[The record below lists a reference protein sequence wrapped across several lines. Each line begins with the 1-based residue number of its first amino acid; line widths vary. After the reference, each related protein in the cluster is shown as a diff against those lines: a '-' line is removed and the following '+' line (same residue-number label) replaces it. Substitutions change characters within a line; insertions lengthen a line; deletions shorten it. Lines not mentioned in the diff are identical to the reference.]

1 MSIHLQRDLDALQ
14 NKMLTMCS
22 LVAEVV
28 HEGVAAL
35 DRPDIE
41 HTEQLIQH
49 DDDIDA
55 CDVSIED
62 SCLKILALHQPVAA
76 DLRRIATAMKIGGE
90 LERIADLGV
99 NIAER
104 AAALVK
110 LPVMTVSPKLSNMS
124 HLAMLMVDDA
134 LAAYVNMDVTSAR
147 QICARDCE
155 VDELNRQIIA
165 ELTQIMQKE
174 PELVPP
180 AMHLF
185 SACRHIERIG
195 DHATNIAEDVIYLVE
210 GDIVRHQRENLR
222 RATA

>member
-1 MSIHLQRDLDALQ
+1 MSIHLRRDMEALQ
-14 NKMLTMCS
+14 DTMLTMCR
-22 LVAEVV
+22 LVAAIV
-28 HEGVAAL
+28 HDGVAAL
-35 DRPDIE
+35 EHPDTE
-41 HTEQLIQH
+41 HTRRMIQN

-55 CDVSIED
+55 CDVNIED
-62 SCLKILALHQPVAA
+62 RCLKILALHQPVAA

-104 AAALVK
+104 AAALVELPTIAVPEK
-110 LPVMTVSPKLSNMS
+110 LNVMS
-124 HLAMLMVDDA
+124 HLAMQMVDDA
-134 LAAYVNMDVTSAR
+134 LEAYISLNVESAR
-147 QICARDCE
+147 SICARDAA

-165 ELTQIMQKE
+165 ELTIVMQAA
-174 PELVPP
+174 PQLIPP

-210 GDIVRHQRENLR
+210 GDIIRHQAELVR

>member
-1 MSIHLQRDLDALQ
+1 
-14 NKMLTMCS
+14 MCG
-22 LVAEVV
+22 LVAGVV
-28 HEGVAAL
+28 HDGVTAL
-35 DRPDIE
+35 ERPDLE
-41 HTEQLIQH
+41 HARQMLQM

-62 SCLKILALHQPVAA
+62 ACLKILALHQPVAA

-104 AAALVK
+104 AAALTA
-110 LPVMTVSPKLSNMS
+110 LPPIAVPQRLNTMS
-124 HLAMLMVDDA
+124 HLAMIMVDDA
-134 LAAYVNMDVTSAR
+134 LAAYVNLDVPAAID
-147 QICARDCE
+147 ICRRDSD

-165 ELTQIMQKE
+165 ELTEVMQKS

-195 DHATNIAEDVIYLVE
+195 DHATNIAEDVVYLVQ
-210 GDIVRHQRENLR
+210 GDIVRHQVDSFR

>member
-1 MSIHLQRDLDALQ
+1 MSIHLQRDLESLE

-22 LVAEVV
+22 LVAGVV

-35 DRPDIE
+35 EHPDTE
-41 HTEQLIQH
+41 HTRKMILH
-49 DDDIDA
+49 DDDIDE
-55 CDVSIED
+55 CDVNIED

-76 DLRRIATAMKIGGE
+76 DLRHIATAMKIGGE

-104 AAALVK
+104 AAALVQ
-110 LPVMTVSPKLSNMS
+110 LPAMTVSPKLSSMS
-124 HLAMLMVDDA
+124 RMAMQMVDDA
-134 LAAYVNMDVTSAR
+134 LAAYVNKDVITAR
-147 QICARDCE
+147 RICALDSQ

-165 ELTQIMQKE
+165 ELTEVMQKE
-174 PELVPP
+174 PQLVPP

-210 GDIVRHQRENLR
+210 GDIVRHRDTLR

>member
-1 MSIHLQRDLDALQ
+1 MSIHLQRDLDSLQ
-14 NKMLTMCS
+14 TKMLTMCS
-22 LVAEVV
+22 LVAGVV
-28 HEGVAAL
+28 HDGVAAL
-35 DRPDIE
+35 ENPDTE
-41 HTEQLIQH
+41 HTRKMILH
-49 DDDIDA
+49 DDDIDE
-55 CDVSIED
+55 CDVNIED

-76 DLRRIATAMKIGGE
+76 DLRHIATAMKIGGE

-104 AAALVK
+104 AAALVP
-110 LPVMTVSPKLSNMS
+110 LPAMTVSPKLSNMS
-124 HLAMLMVDDA
+124 RLAMQMVDDA
-134 LAAYVNMDVTSAR
+134 LAAYVNKDVVTAR
-147 QICARDCE
+147 RICALDSQ

-165 ELTQIMQKE
+165 ELTEVMQKE
-174 PELVPP
+174 PQLVPP

-210 GDIVRHQRENLR
+210 GDIVRHRDSMR

>member
-1 MSIHLQRDLDALQ
+1 MSIHLQRDLDSLQ
-14 NKMLTMCS
+14 TKMLTMCS
-22 LVAEVV
+22 LVAGVV

-35 DRPDIE
+35 ENPDAE
-41 HTEQLIQH
+41 HTRKMILH
-49 DDDIDA
+49 DDDIDE
-55 CDVSIED
+55 CDVNIED

-76 DLRRIATAMKIGGE
+76 DLRHIATAMKIGGE

-104 AAALVK
+104 AAALVQ
-110 LPVMTVSPKLSNMS
+110 LPAMTVSPKLSNMS
-124 HLAMLMVDDA
+124 RLAMQMVDDA
-134 LAAYVNMDVTSAR
+134 LAAYVNKDVDTAR
-147 QICARDCE
+147 RICALDSQ

-165 ELTQIMQKE
+165 ELTEVMQKE
-174 PELVPP
+174 PRLVPP

-210 GDIVRHQRENLR
+210 GDIVRHRDLR
-222 RATA
+222 RAIA

>member
-14 NKMLTMCS
+14 SKMVTMCG
-22 LVAEVV
+22 LVAGVV
-28 HEGVAAL
+28 HDGVAAL
-35 DRPDIE
+35 ERPDIE
-41 HTEQLIQH
+41 QTRQMIQL
-49 DDDIDA
+49 DDAIDA
-55 CDVSIED
+55 CDVSVED
-62 SCLKILALHQPVAA
+62 ACLKILALHQPVAA

-104 AAALVK
+104 AAALTE
-110 LPVMTVSPKLSNMS
+110 LPPISVPERLNTMS
-124 HLAMLMVDDA
+124 HMAMNMVDDA
-134 LAAYVNMDVTSAR
+134 LSAYVNLDVAAAR
-147 QICARDCE
+147 EICRQDAA

-165 ELTQIMQKE
+165 ELTAVMQKS
-174 PELVPP
+174 PEQVPA

-195 DHATNIAEDVIYLVE
+195 DHATNIAEDVIYLVG
-210 GDIVRHQRENLR
+210 GDIVRHQSELLH